1 MKTIKKMMMAFIAI
15 SMVAVVSCKSDDDG
29 GDGGAANSG
38 TVSANVD
45 GVSYESDA
53 LGTSIQVINAAG
65 IETLTITS
73 NEFSSSKNITI
84 VVNGLDGEGTYEIG
98 GGANISIVAT
108 YIEANASN
116 PADTQIWGAPF
127 SDTVA
132 GEFNVSSFSDTTIQG
147 TFSFTATNTQ
157 DNSVVE
163 VTNGSFN
170 LDY

>member
-15 SMVAVVSCKSDDDG
+15 SMVAVTSCKSDDDG
-29 GDGGAANSG
+29 GDDGAASSG
-38 TVSANVD
+38 TVIASVD
-45 GVSYESDA
+45 GVGFESDA
-53 LGTSIQVINAAG
+53 LGTSVQVINAAG

-84 VVNGLDGEGTYEIG
+84 VVNGLEGEGTYNIG
-98 GGANISIVAT
+98 GGANVFVVAN

-116 PADTQIWGAPF
+116 PADTQIWSAP
-127 SDTVA
+127 SSTEVA
-132 GEFNVSSFSDTTIQG
+132 GEFNVSSFSDTSIQG
-147 TFSFTATNTQ
+147 TFNFTATNNDDGST
-157 DNSVVE
+157 VE